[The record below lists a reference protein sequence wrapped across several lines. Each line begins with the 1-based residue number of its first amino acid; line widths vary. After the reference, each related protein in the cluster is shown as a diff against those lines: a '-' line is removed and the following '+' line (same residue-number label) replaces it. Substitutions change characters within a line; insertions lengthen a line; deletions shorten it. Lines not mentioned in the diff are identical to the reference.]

1 MNNKREAFYAK
12 IMLFGEYSVICDSM
26 GLTIPYT
33 HFKGELSFINE
44 DKYTDL
50 EFAYESNRQLK
61 EYSKYLANLKSKDEN
76 LFDFD
81 LHFFEK
87 EIEQGLYFESSI
99 PQGFGIGS
107 SGALCAAIY
116 DRYSLNKIS
125 NSRHISKKEILKLKK
140 IFSQLE
146 SYFHGVSSGID
157 PLNCYLKHPIIIHGK
172 SDMET
177 VGIPRNKH
185 DEKGAIFLINTGQA
199 GMTEPLVK
207 LFFEQCRQHSFY
219 KSVRDEMIPF
229 NNNCIKSLI
238 KGETKEFFKNLRG
251 LSKFLLKNMEPMI
264 PETFKEI
271 WNIGLETSSYY
282 LKLCGSGGG
291 GFLLGFTE
299 DLEKAKF
306 ELKKYDVDLIP
317 VYKNSKITASTIDI

>member
-1 MNNKREAFYAK
+1 MNNKKEAFYAK

-33 HFKGELSFINE
+33 HFKGELSFIND
-44 DKYTDL
+44 DKYTNL
-50 EFAYESNRQLK
+50 EFAYKSNKQLK
-61 EYSKYLANLKSKDEN
+61 AYWSYLQELEEKKEN
-76 LFDFD
+76 LFKFD
-81 LHFFEK
+81 LQLFK
-87 EIEQGLYFESSI
+87 REIDQGLYFESSI

-116 DRYSLNKIS
+116 DRYSTEKIP
-125 NSRHISKKEILKLKK
+125 NTRHLSKTQILKLKN

-146 SYFHGVSSGID
+146 SFFHGVSSGID
-157 PLNCYLKHPIIIHGK
+157 PLNCYLKHPIIIRGK

-185 DEKGAIFLINTGQA
+185 DENGAIFLINTGQP

-207 LFFEQCRQHSFY
+207 LFFEQCKQHSFY
-219 KSVRDEMIPF
+219 KLVRDEMIPF
-229 NNNCIKSLI
+229 NNNCIKSLV
-238 KGETKEFFKNLRG
+238 KGETKEFFRNLRG

-271 WNIGLETSSYY
+271 WNIGLDTSAYY

-306 ELKKYDVDLIP
+306 ELRKHDIKLIP
-317 VYKNSKITASTIDI
+317 VYKNSK

>member
-44 DKYTDL
+44 DKYTNL
-50 EFAYESNRQLK
+50 EFAYESNKQLK
-61 EYSKYLANLKSKDEN
+61 EYANYLKDLEEQKEN
-76 LFDFD
+76 LFNFD
-81 LHFFEK
+81 LATFYK

-116 DRYSLNKIS
+116 DRYSCVKIP

-140 IFSQLE
+140 IFAQLE
-146 SYFHGVSSGID
+146 SHFHGVSSGID

-172 SDMET
+172 LDMEI

-207 LFFEQCRQHSFY
+207 LFFEQCKQHSFY
-219 KSVRDEMIPF
+219 KLVKDEMIPF

-251 LSKFLLKNMEPMI
+251 LSKFILKNMEPMI
-264 PETFKEI
+264 PEAFKEV
-271 WNIGLETSSYY
+271 WNIGLDTSVYY

-306 ELKKYDVDLIP
+306 ELRKHNVDLIP
-317 VYKNSKITASTIDI
+317 VYKNSK